1 MIFKMK
7 LLLPLILVL
16 TLSLSSCSVFRG
28 VISERVKEP
37 QVDFVD
43 AKIAGLSFSGV
54 DLLFDLRVKNPNKI
68 GINLAGFDYD
78 LLLGGSSFL
87 TGDQT
92 RGIEIPSLGEE
103 IIQLPI
109 NLSFFDI
116 YKTFQN
122 LRDQGLSNYQI
133 KCGFSFD
140 LPVLGAVRIPVSKSG
155 EFPLI
160 KIPKISLESLKIE
173 KLNLTSADMKLRLK
187 LSNPNA
193 FAMMFKGGNYQLKLN
208 EQNIFSGMMAGKDIQ
223 IMENGN
229 GIIEMPFS
237 IDFLNVGKSAYLM
250 LSGNKSLNYGL
261 NGNFNLGTSLPLME
275 KADFPFE
282 LSGKTDLMR

>member
-1 MIFKMK
+1 LIFRMK

-16 TLSLSSCSVFRG
+16 ALSISSCSVFQG
-28 VISERVKEP
+28 FVNERVKEP
-37 QVDFVD
+37 QVDFVG

-54 DLLFDLRVKNPNKI
+54 DLLFDLKIKNPNKI
-68 GINLAGFDYD
+68 GVKLAGLDYD
-78 LLLGGSSFL
+78 LLLDGSSFL
-87 TGDQT
+87 TGNQT
-92 RGIEIPSLGEE
+92 RGIEIPSFGEE
-103 IIQLPI
+103 VIQLPV

-122 LRDQGLSNYQI
+122 LRDQGLFNYQI

-140 LPVLGAVRIPVSKSG
+140 LPVLGAIRIPVSKSG

-173 KLNLTSADMKLRLK
+173 KLNLTSANMKLRLK

-208 EQNIFSGMMAGKDIQ
+208 EQNIFSGMMADKDIQ
-223 IMENGN
+223 IKENGD

-237 IDFLNVGKSAYLM
+237 IDFLNIGKSAYQM
-250 LSGNKSLNYGL
+250 LTGSKSLNYGL
-261 NGNFNLGTSLPLME
+261 NGNFNMGTSLPLME

>member
-1 MIFKMK
+1 MK

-16 TLSLSSCSVFRG
+16 ALSISSCSVFQG
-28 VISERVKEP
+28 FVNERVKEP
-37 QVDFVD
+37 QVDFVG

-54 DLLFDLRVKNPNKI
+54 DLLFDLKIKNPNKI
-68 GINLAGFDYD
+68 GVKLAGLDYD
-78 LLLGGSSFL
+78 LLLDGSSFL
-87 TGDQT
+87 TGNQT
-92 RGIEIPSLGEE
+92 RSIEIPSFGEE
-103 IIQLPI
+103 VIQLPV

-140 LPVLGAVRIPVSKSG
+140 LPVLGAIRIPVSKSG

-173 KLNLTSADMKLRLK
+173 KLNLTSANMKLRLK

-208 EQNIFSGMMAGKDIQ
+208 EQNIFSGMMADKDIQ
-223 IMENGN
+223 IKENGD

-237 IDFLNVGKSAYLM
+237 IDFLNIGKSAYQM
-250 LSGNKSLNYGL
+250 LTGSKSLNYGL
-261 NGNFNLGTSLPLME
+261 NGNFNMGTSLPLME

>member
-1 MIFKMK
+1 MK

-16 TLSLSSCSVFRG
+16 ALSINSCSVFQG
-28 VISERVKEP
+28 IVKERVKEP
-37 QVDFVD
+37 QVDFVG
-43 AKIAGLSFSGV
+43 AKIAGLSFSGI
-54 DLLFDLRVKNPNKI
+54 DLLFDLKVKNPNKI
-68 GINLAGFDYD
+68 GVKLAGLDYD
-78 LLLGGSSFL
+78 LLLDGSSFL
-87 TGDQT
+87 TGNQT
-92 RGIEIPSLGEE
+92 RSIEIPSLGEE
-103 IIQLPI
+103 VIQLPV

-173 KLNLTSADMKLRLK
+173 KLNLTNAGMKLRLK
-187 LSNPNA
+187 LSNSNA

-208 EQNIFSGMMAGKDIQ
+208 EQNIFSGMMADKDIQ
-223 IMENGN
+223 IKENGD

-237 IDFLNVGKSAYLM
+237 IDFLNVGKSAYQM

-275 KADFPFE
+275 KTDFPFE

>member
-1 MIFKMK
+1 MK

-16 TLSLSSCSVFRG
+16 ALSISSCSVFQG
-28 VISERVKEP
+28 FVNERVKEP
-37 QVDFVD
+37 QVDFVG

-54 DLLFDLRVKNPNKI
+54 DLLFDLKIKNPNKI
-68 GINLAGFDYD
+68 GVKLAGLDYD
-78 LLLGGSSFL
+78 LLLDGSSFL
-87 TGDQT
+87 TGNQT
-92 RGIEIPSLGEE
+92 RSIEIPSFGEE
-103 IIQLPI
+103 VIQLPV

-173 KLNLTSADMKLRLK
+173 KINLTNAGMKLRLK

-193 FAMMFKGGNYQLKLN
+193 FAMMFKGGNYQLRLN
-208 EQNIFSGMMAGKDIQ
+208 EQNIFSGMMADKDIQ
-223 IMENGN
+223 IKENGD

-237 IDFLNVGKSAYLM
+237 IDFLNIGKSAYQM

-282 LSGKTDLMR
+282 LSGKTDLTR